1 MAASSSSDDEDSWP
15 SSSSSQCSCRPTGSG
30 TSHRRSAAGGPRPA
44 PGPAR
49 GAPDS
54 QSLGSPAGHEAECA
68 ETPPRPS
75 VLSSFDLDG
84 VAEYVLTHGCSRI
97 IVMVGAGISVSAGLP
112 DFRTPGSGLYDNLAK
127 YNLPE
132 PTAVFNIDFFRQN
145 PAPFYMLA
153 KELFPGQFQPTPT
166 HHFIRLLHDRGLLLR
181 CFTQNIDSLE
191 AEAGIPRDKIV
202 AAHGN
207 FDSATC
213 LDTGAKVPISEVR
226 EAIMAGEEGW
236 RAMNARWGGLVK
248 PDISFFGERL
258 PDRFYERAG
267 LLADSVDSDFAECDL
282 LIVMGTSLVVQPFA
296 SLIDRVPDTCPR
308 LLLNRQPVALYNP
321 VLAELSGE
329 PQGFR
334 FRDPSNWRDVCF
346 LCSTDDGV
354 KKLAALLGWS
364 RELDA
369 RVDACGGW
377 PAPGP
382 EIEQLSAPKKQLSK
396 QTVAAAVQV
405 LRKLLGGGGK
415 GSSVAGPQRNRGVAG
430 RGRRAVSPRQGSP
443 GNGGVDGP
451 GSSAWGKSSGSTG
464 DGDDDDSEEEEE
476 EEEEEVVDDSDST
489 E

>member
-1 MAASSSSDDEDSWP
+1 MTRNPTPRCHRYANTLQVLPARDKTGMPSRWQVTQAARQMAASSSSDDEDSWP
-15 SSSSSQCSCRPTGSG
+15 SSSSSQCCCRPTGSG
-30 TSHRRSAAGGPRPA
+30 ASHRRSAAGGPRPA
-44 PGPAR
+44 PASRR

-127 YNLPE
+127 YDLPE

-145 PAPFYMLA
+145 PAPFYLLA

-258 PDRFYERAG
+258 PERFYERAG
-267 LLADSVDSDFAECDL
+267 LLADSVDSDFAKCDL

-354 KKLAALLGWS
+354 KKLAARLGWS

-369 RVDACGGW
+369 RVDRQAAGEEHRRATPAAQASCPHPRPLPLPSHPRPPSRLAGCW
-377 PAPGP
+377 PLA
-382 EIEQLSAPKKQLSK
+382 
-396 QTVAAAVQV
+396 
-405 LRKLLGGGGK
+405 
-415 GSSVAGPQRNRGVAG
+415 PQRCE
-430 RGRRAVSPRQGSP
+430 
-443 GNGGVDGP
+443 
-451 GSSAWGKSSGSTG
+451 SASALC
-464 DGDDDDSEEEEE
+464 
-476 EEEEEVVDDSDST
+476 
-489 E
+489 